1 MVWLDHNRIGDVGA
15 QRLVSAQA
23 SNAIIEKIHLDKN
36 NGISVTA
43 KRNIRDVQKIFAKK
57 DGIIAEQ
64 AQTIALLRKD
74 NSSKEEEIL
83 SWKNA
88 IALLKRDKSLKN
100 SSTSAD
106 SDPSD
111 SSNENRVSKRFRT
124 Y

>member
-64 AQTIALLRKD
+64 AQTIALLRED